1 MRTTYLANKILAL
14 YIICRIDDPPHET
27 FAKGT
32 QCHAK
37 LDNYDS
43 SRHLISNLL
52 DNITMRQLLHTEL
65 QKLSDVDIKMLE
77 EACTII
83 RTEGE
88 NHVPASKRGFVDR
101 PAVDLPD

>member
-1 MRTTYLANKILAL
+1 
-14 YIICRIDDPPHET
+14 
-27 FAKGT
+27 
-32 QCHAK
+32 
-37 LDNYDS
+37 
-43 SRHLISNLL
+43 
-52 DNITMRQLLHTEL
+52 
-65 QKLSDVDIKMLE
+65 MLE